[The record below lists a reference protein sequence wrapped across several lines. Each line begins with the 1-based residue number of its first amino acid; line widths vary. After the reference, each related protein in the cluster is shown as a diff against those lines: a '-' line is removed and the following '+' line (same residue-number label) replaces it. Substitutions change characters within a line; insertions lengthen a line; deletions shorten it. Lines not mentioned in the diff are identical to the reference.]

1 MNNIIKQKNLLKE
14 LSKSKSPYKKI
25 EKADS
30 KLMQAI
36 CESVF
41 NILEGNVPLSSKNR
55 QDLSKHE
62 NLQRKLVQKSSLK
75 ENKKFLVQ
83 SGVAYSNSCF
93 NFISKCFLF
102 LFGFKMNITKKYLVA
117 PYVQNLEKP
126 SESHLEIQN
135 KSVPSNHKF

>member
-55 QDLSKHE
+55 KDLSKHE

-83 SGVAYSNSCF
+83 S
-93 NFISKCFLF
+93 FLF

-126 SESHLEIQN
+126 SESHLENLNKNMTDIIQDKLQIKKLN
-135 KSVPSNHKF
+135 YIIKI

>member
-83 SGVAYSNSCF
+83 SGVALPVILVLTSLASVFCSYLG
-93 NFISKCFLF
+93 SK
-102 LFGFKMNITKKYLVA
+102 
-117 PYVQNLEKP
+117 
-126 SESHLEIQN
+126 
-135 KSVPSNHKF
+135 